1 MQKLAEYEALL
12 SEQTSQLADKDR
24 EIEQLNQQVAELKEN
39 SNDSSFDMSAL
50 FMEAQMTAKKVASEA
65 RSKADKLTKDA
76 QAQADAIVSE
86 ANAKA
91 EQTVSDAEK
100 KAADMIAEADAK
112 ATETVA
118 NADAEA
124 ERKINEADAKAIQT
138 VADAEASV
146 RDSVQEAEARN
157 KRSTETARTVR
168 ALLRSEIDAVSKKFN
183 EMTLILDNLSSQAGS
198 RLSEAK
204 SVITDARNT
213 VNDDDDVPA
222 FESFDEVASKS
233 SFGKSGDKKDAD
245 FGSSFDELTEMAGES
260 SDGWNS

>member
-1 MQKLAEYEALL
+1 
-12 SEQTSQLADKDR
+12 
-24 EIEQLNQQVAELKEN
+24 
-39 SNDSSFDMSAL
+39 
-50 FMEAQMTAKKVASEA
+50 MEAQMTAKKVATEA
-65 RSKADKLTKDA
+65 RAKADKLTKDA
-76 QAQADAIVSE
+76 QAQAETIVSD

-91 EQTVSDAEK
+91 EQTVTDAEQ
-100 KAADMIAEADAK
+100 KAATMIAEADAK

-138 VADAEASV
+138 VADAEASI

-183 EMTLILDNLSSQAGS
+183 EISLILDNLSCQAGS
-198 RLSEAK
+198 RLTEAK
-204 SVITDARNT
+204 SVIGEARST

-233 SFGKSGDKKDAD
+233 SFGKSGDSAKKDGD
-245 FGSSFDELTEMAGES
+245 FGSSFEELSEMAGEN